1 MWSGAEYRG
10 RGREVNWRGKAS
22 MLGNRIE
29 RAEAVNFLNPDKPLS
44 LDRDSGI
51 VSWNSVTTG
60 NLAGFDPWLDA
71 GRAGLAPFDTIFVS
85 SQRDLPPPGY
95 CPSLF
100 PRRHPPRPP
109 PAPPS
114 P

>member
-29 RAEAVNFLNPDKPLS
+29 RAEAVNFLNPDKPLGH
-44 LDRDSGI
+44 DRDSGI

-60 NLAGFDPWLDA
+60 NMAGVVLLFEA
-71 GRAGLAPFDTIFVS
+71 GRGGGGFLRSHNS
-85 SQRDLPPPGY
+85 SPESDHPPPDRGGNV
-95 CPSLF
+95 F
-100 PRRHPPRPP
+100 
-109 PAPPS
+109 
-114 P
+114 